1 MRNREDLHDVLKEA
15 LGSKYENHLYFQPP
29 ASVKMCYPCIRYSRT
44 HILNKYADN
53 NPYHQGH
60 SYEVIVI
67 DPDPDSEIVTRVSLL
82 PQIRHDRH
90 YTADQLNHDVFTIFY

>member
-1 MRNREDLHDVLKEA
+1 MGDREDLHYLLKGA
-15 LGSKYENHLYFQPP
+15 LGSKYSNNIYYQPP

-44 HILNKYADN
+44 HIRNFHADD

-67 DPDPDSEIVTRVSLL
+67 DANPDSEIVTRVSLL
-82 PQIRHDRH
+82 PQCRHDRH
-90 YTADQLNHDVFTIFY
+90 YTADQLNHDVFTIYY